1 MDIEEIERDFI
12 KYIEEH
18 KGIQSTFG
26 TLEFNKSNRIGQGG
40 NGLVYLAR

>member
-26 TLEFNKSNRIGQGG
+26 TLEFNKISQIGRAH
-40 NGLVYLAR
+40 V

>member
-26 TLEFNKSNRIGQGG
+26 TLAFNKSNRKIKTTKKFGKF
-40 NGLVYLAR
+40 R